1 MPEKSYFSVTGLS
14 VRFNGTEGWGHV
26 LADLSFDVKQ
36 GELAAIIGP
45 SGCGKSTLFNILA
58 GLVKPDAGELCLDG
72 RVVPNLKRQVAYMQQ
87 KDLLLPWRTVLDNAI
102 LGLEIQGMKKTDARH
117 QAMAL
122 MPVFGLAGSE
132 KKRPSEL
139 SGGMRQRLAL
149 LRTML
154 CRKDVVLLD
163 EPFGALDAIT
173 RRSMQT
179 WFLDVWARFRPTVLL
194 VTHDVEEAL
203 VMADRIY
210 VMNGRPAGM
219 TDCIQV
225 ESDRPRSVVDPAI
238 IARKAQIIRD
248 LEMEP

>member
-1 MPEKSYFSVTGLS
+1 MSGKPYLSVTGLS
-14 VRFNGTEGWGHV
+14 IRFNGPEGWGHV

-72 RVVPNLKRQVAYMQQ
+72 RAVPNLKHRVAYMQQ

-102 LGLEIQGMKKTDARH
+102 LGLEIKGMNKATARN
-117 QAMAL
+117 QAMEL

-132 KKRPSEL
+132 QKRPAEL

-173 RRSMQT
+173 RRSMQD
-179 WFLDVWARFRPTVLL
+179 WFLDVWSRFRPTVLL

-210 VMNGRPAGM
+210 VMNGQPAGM
-219 TDCIQV
+219 KNFIRV
-225 ESDRPRSVVDPAI
+225 NSERPRSVVDPEI
-238 IARKAQIIRD
+238 IAMKAKIIQD